1 MKILENFVI
10 ISMVFSLVSN
20 ANSPT
25 LTISRSR
32 AHEDKSGP
40 FTPLVV
46 SFSTEDISTKVK
58 PVDLICIVDISGSMY
73 GDPLNLVKQSLDYL
87 VNLMNDT
94 DNFALVTFSNS
105 ATLEFNLTEMTQGNK
120 EKISTRIKYLNAYGG
135 TNIYSGLKLGL
146 SLLTSN
152 YSSGDRIA
160 SMILL
165 SD

>member
-25 LTISRSR
+25 LTIGRSR

-73 GDPLNLVKQSLDYL
+73 GDPINLVKQSLDYL

-105 ATLEFNLTEMTQGNK
+105 ATLEFDLTEMTQDNK
-120 EKISTRIKYLNAYGG
+120 EII
-135 TNIYSGLKLGL
+135 
-146 SLLTSN
+146 
-152 YSSGDRIA
+152 
-160 SMILL
+160 
-165 SD
+165 